1 MWERK
6 DPLEDWK
13 RESVTV
19 SRRRPER
26 WYCGGEEQKEGGK
39 VHAPGPG
46 ATGAHAWKT
55 GKTSKS
61 CCPNTKFSEF
71 HQSALSLPLKRKPP
85 TAGRVSLH
93 PALTGW
99 SRPALSFI
107 FTPLVI
113 LPSDYCLVNDNR
125 FIFNPWVAQWCSG
138 YHGSLVWGSVPAS
151 KAFFLMCNLHILYVS
166 MSGTQISSH
175 RPKARTLGW
184 PEM

>member
-1 MWERK
+1 MLTKCGKGKIHQKIGKESPSLCHDVDLNVDTVVARSRK
-6 DPLEDWK
+6 RGEKSTLQALEP
-13 RESVTV
+13 RALM
-19 SRRRPER
+19 PER
-26 WYCGGEEQKEGGK
+26 QEKQ
-39 VHAPGPG
+39 VQ
-46 ATGAHAWKT
+46 
-55 GKTSKS
+55 TSKS

-138 YHGSLVWGSVPAS
+138 YHGSLV
-151 KAFFLMCNLHILYVS
+151 
-166 MSGTQISSH
+166 
-175 RPKARTLGW
+175 
-184 PEM
+184 